1 MPIIDLDAIDLR
13 ILHELQIN
21 ARISNVDLADAVG
34 LSPSPCLRRVRQLE
48 EAGVIERY
56 VALIKPASV
65 GLTVNVF
72 VQVSLE
78 RQVDDYLERFE
89 EAVRGWPEVMECY
102 LMTGDAD
109 YHLRI
114 VVPDLPTYEI
124 FLKEKLT
131 RIEGVSNIRSSFALK
146 PVNYRTD
153 LPIEA
158 SS

>member
-1 MPIIDLDAIDLR
+1 MADIALDAIDLS
-13 ILHELQIN
+13 ILQQLQIN
-21 ARISNVDLADAVG
+21 ARISNVDLAEAVG
-34 LSPSPCLRRVRQLE
+34 LSPSPCLRRVKRLE
-48 EAGVIERY
+48 ECGVISRY
-56 VALIKPASV
+56 VALVDPKSM

-78 RQVDDYLERFE
+78 RQVDEYLERFE
-89 EAVRGWPEVMECY
+89 TSVKSWPEVMECY

-114 VVPDLPTYEI
+114 VVPDLLTYET

-131 RIEGVSNIRSSFALK
+131 RVPGVSNIRSSFALK

-153 LPIEA
+153 LPIYPK
-158 SS
+158 